1 MTDVDNDNNEKEPEE
16 MIPFF
21 SIASR
26 DFERDLGV
34 LKKILYQ
41 FEQRTHSENAYT
53 FSKRA
58 TMAAG
63 WWFYDIFF
71 KPGFAQKIIQLAL
84 PPGFPPHDKKAAAI
98 KIVDMFQNQVKL
110 NGSDARI
117 KMYGDVPFAT
127 PLWSWLFR

>member
-1 MTDVDNDNNEKEPEE
+1 MTDVDNDNNEKEPEK

-34 LKKILYQ
+34 IKKILYQ
-41 FEQRTHSENAYT
+41 FEQRTHSENAYI

-58 TMAAG
+58 TMAG

-71 KPGFAQKIIQLAL
+71 KPDFVQKIFQLAL
-84 PPGFPPHDKKAAAI
+84 PPGFPSHSKKAAAT
-98 KIVDMFQNQVKL
+98 KIVDMFQI
-110 NGSDARI
+110 R
-117 KMYGDVPFAT
+117 
-127 PLWSWLFR
+127 

>member
-1 MTDVDNDNNEKEPEE
+1 MTDAGNDNNEKEPEE

-41 FEQRTHSENAYT
+41 FEQRTHSENAYI

-63 WWFYDIFF
+63 WWFYDIFLSQILYKRF
-71 KPGFAQKIIQLAL
+71 FNWRCHLAFLLII
-84 PPGFPPHDKKAAAI
+84 KKLLR
-98 KIVDMFQNQVKL
+98 Q
-110 NGSDARI
+110 R
-117 KMYGDVPFAT
+117 
-127 PLWSWLFR
+127 